1 MFLLLDNISSWWCCH
16 LHVTCITKCFPTS
29 SYEGPSG
36 GANHLQYSHQM
47 SLKCPLTTKE
57 SRTNA
62 SPCVPTDKTECARC
76 WLNAGSLL
84 AHRRRRWAN
93 SDPAL
98 CHRLVFVGHP
108 KSREQTHLESQG
120 TCEDSRQPASLWLY
134 ILGTSGSLAKF
145 AFKLFHIMFYA
156 VTSSPVGS
164 SSFHVFYFAW
174 DRWHIATH
182 L

>member
-1 MFLLLDNISSWWCCH
+1 MIQSVSFVYCFIYLFIEWPSSTAVDRFLFLDHISSWWCCH
-16 LHVTCITKCFPTS
+16 LHVPCITKCFPTS

-36 GANHLQYSHQM
+36 GANPLQYSHQM

-76 WLNAGSLL
+76 WPNAGSLL
-84 AHRRRRWAN
+84 AHRRRRCAN
-93 SDPAL
+93 SEPAL
-98 CHRLVFVGHP
+98 YP

-134 ILGTSGSLAKF
+134 IRETSGSLA
-145 AFKLFHIMFYA
+145 
-156 VTSSPVGS
+156 
-164 SSFHVFYFAW
+164 
-174 DRWHIATH
+174 
-182 L
+182 